1 MTTGTTVGVGA
12 ARHVGVVGPQ
22 WSPVVT
28 TGTTGEDGE
37 GGEHDD
43 YAAMEPRRDDGD
55 DRDAR
60 ERPRPPIEAA
70 MEPRRDDGDDQAL
83 AVFYGGGS
91 NGPQW
96 SPVVTTGTT

>member
-1 MTTGTTVGVGA
+1 
-12 ARHVGVVGPQ
+12 
-22 WSPVVT
+22 
-28 TGTTGEDGE
+28 
-37 GGEHDD
+37 
-43 YAAMEPRRDDGD
+43 MEPRRDDGD
-55 DRDAR
+55 DLPGQGRGFGGSA
-60 ERPRPPIEAA
+60 AA